1 MDQKIYNLENKINI
15 IYDFIYNLNTTDCV
29 SFEKIIIENIS
40 IDDIKIPLIDNN
52 KDSKQD
58 IEIYNNYKTDILN
71 TRFKIISFNNDTKQI
86 ILKRYSN
93 DYPISIKINFYKYN
107 DTKINSLDTEINNDS
122 LLSYLLSQLILNKQT
137 THILLPILNI
147 DMLFTDIEHVLKND
161 DCYDKIKIAIN
172 NNEISNICCLQLR
185 EQFFKIMVLEDY
197 LSKNKCSHKGL
208 IFQVIHTLAVL
219 QTQYPGFR
227 HNNLLLKNIVI
238 YLKKKNNQYNIYNN
252 FNKKS
257 NEKFYI
263 PNIGFDI
270 KITNFENT
278 IIPVQGRFSSDTHVG
293 LFNINNPNIKF
304 ADQPN
309 SYYDIYTFLNDFIHI
324 VKKELEDEAKCN
336 RETIE
341 FLNKIIP
348 PHLRYDKI
356 NTSTDSTKESV
367 KIVNNKFNKNYNI
380 ISPIDLLND
389 PYFDEYKKAPDQVVS
404 DTRIISHDYFTGMY
418 QYKTV
423 LQSDNY
429 SVLGHQD
436 NLISNYNYNIMTTK
450 TTHADTKMTDIRTIQ
465 IESNNIV
472 KLHRLNS
479 MSGGNVS
486 KHNNEPYQ
494 AKLDKLDLSSQM
506 INKPGKKVLTVSSAK
521 LGDTQRASPNES
533 SSFESKDSKS
543 RMLDLSSRMIN
554 EDAAKKQYNMSGG
567 NPILRSSSNIIQSA
581 NYTKEKHTPFISND
595 ERRIR
600 KSRKDEG
607 QMKEPPVILEQKIY
621 DTSRKSAPK
630 TQMPPAYIPLHDV
643 EGIPH
648 NLLPYTKMINQPPL
662 QKVYNISLS
671 SPFVNHT
678 TINNVYE
685 DTLPGEINA
694 LTSTTVSDRCQIITF
709 LRNSLLHK
717 HDGETMNITGGNNSL
732 LSYIKLLNVNPYTKY
747 QYQYTNLPN
756 DFLLY
761 SAAYPVQFDTQSQ
774 TIQLSKNAMGINI
787 RIYMMSVGDLLIDS
801 LDNNIKR
808 HHFDMWRELDYYQ
821 WAKQMINKAVSP
833 NFITPI
839 LYKIDDE
846 SHINWEQLKDLKQKN
861 GGLVVTS
868 SGNHVLNNKHKVSEN
883 DSYLPSLQS
892 MYSYNKNKDYTL
904 NITKIVTNGNLDIT
918 QNSGQS
924 LILLTEAP
932 TTSFK
937 EWFKPQYDVYGS
949 ISKMTSTGHHSDKVW
964 KSILFQLIYAMAV
977 LQKSKIYISHF
988 SLDNIY
994 IKDVNINQNSI
1005 GSWIYKVD
1013 GIDYYIPN
1021 YGFVLLIDTTFADVK
1036 PTDMPIE
1043 IQKSAPPLP
1052 NINSDL
1058 IPIIAAAYKAGI
1070 EAIKTTNNNN
1080 KIVNKIVDAAYNEIV
1095 NLGNIITPPATTTP
1109 NKDPK
1114 YYKIYGYKYDDETS
1128 IRISKTDPEIIKKL
1142 ILDQFKNIMS
1152 FNTFSSEKTIPPNI
1166 ITLINTINV
1175 NIGDNIKSLIPIIF
1189 GEYLHNRVG
1198 TPLLVSEKE
1207 KIPPFSNF
1215 TSRKSGAL
1223 IIWQSRYDEYK
1234 WVIYK
1239 EPKIPHHHV
1248 IIIDK
1253 ISGEQTVHTGSLFIY
1268 PPSESILPSSTATMK
1283 YDETHIFETYNLDNI

>member
-1 MDQKIYNLENKINI
+1 MEQKKYNLENKINI
-15 IYDFIYNLNTTDCV
+15 IYDFVYNLNTTDCF

-40 IDDIKIPLIDNN
+40 IDDIKIPLINN

-86 ILKRYSN
+86 ILKRYGDDFST
-93 DYPISIKINFYKYN
+93 SIKISFYKYN

-137 THILLPILNI
+137 MHILLPILNI
-147 DMLFTDIEHVLKND
+147 DMLFTNFEHILKND

-185 EQFFKIMVLEDY
+185 EQFFKIMVLEEY

-219 QTQYPGFR
+219 QTAYPGFR

-278 IIPVQGRFSSDTHVG
+278 IIPNAYGSLHRKAGIGS
-293 LFNINNPNIKF
+293 FNINNPNIKF

-309 SYYDIYTFLNDFIHI
+309 PYYDIYTFLNDFINI
-324 VKKELEDEAKCN
+324 IKKELENEAKCN
-336 RETIE
+336 KETIE

-348 PHLRYDKI
+348 PHLRDDKI
-356 NTSTDSTKESV
+356 NISTNSTTESV

-380 ISPIDLLND
+380 ISPMDLLND
-389 PYFDEYKKAPDQVVS
+389 TYFDEFKKVPDQVVS

-423 LQSDNY
+423 LHSDNY

-436 NLISNYNYNIMTTK
+436 NLISNYNIMTTK
-450 TTHADTKMTDIRTIQ
+450 TKHTDSNMTDMRTIYTETQ
-465 IESNNIV
+465 DIV
-472 KLHRLNS
+472 KLRRLNT
-479 MSGGNVS
+479 MSGGNAP
-486 KHNNEPYQ
+486 KH
-494 AKLDKLDLSSQM
+494 
-506 INKPGKKVLTVSSAK
+506 
-521 LGDTQRASPNES
+521 
-533 SSFESKDSKS
+533 
-543 RMLDLSSRMIN
+543 
-554 EDAAKKQYNMSGG
+554 NMSGG
-567 NPILRSSSNIIQSA
+567 EPILQSSSNMIQSV
-581 NYTKEKHTPFISND
+581 NYKKEKYTPYSSND
-595 ERRIR
+595 EKRIR
-600 KSRKDEG
+600 KSRNEED
-607 QMKEPPVILEQKIY
+607 QTKEPPIILEQKLY
-621 DTSRKSAPK
+621 DTSRKSTSSK

-648 NLLPYTKMINQPPL
+648 NLLPYTKMISQPPL

-671 SPFVNHT
+671 SPLVNHT
-678 TINNVYE
+678 TISNVYE

-694 LTSTTVSDRCQIITF
+694 LTSTTVGDRCQIITF

-761 SAAYPVQFDTQSQ
+761 SAAYPVRFDTKSR
-774 TIQLSKNAMGINI
+774 TIKLSKNAMGINI
-787 RIYMMSVGDLLIDS
+787 RIYMMSVGDLLLDT
-801 LDNNIKR
+801 LDNNITR
-808 HHFDMWRELDYYQ
+808 ENFDMWRELDYYT
-821 WAKQMINKAVSP
+821 WAKKIINSKISP

-846 SHINWEQLKDLKQKN
+846 SHINWEKLKELKQKN
-861 GGLVVTS
+861 GGEVMIST
-868 SGNHVLNNKHKVSEN
+868 GNQVLNSQHKVVEKT
-883 DSYLPSLQS
+883 SYLPSLQS
-892 MYSYNKNKDYTL
+892 MYSYNKNKDYNL
-904 NITKIVTNGNLDIT
+904 DITKIATNGYLDIT

-932 TTSFK
+932 TSSFK
-937 EWFKPQYDVYGS
+937 EWFTPQYESYGS
-949 ISKMTSTGHHSDKVW
+949 IKKMTSTGHHSDKVW
-964 KSILFQLIYAMAV
+964 KSVLFQLVYAMSV
-977 LQKSKIYISHF
+977 LQKSKIYITHL
-988 SLDNIY
+988 SLNNIY

-1021 YGFVLLIDTTFADVK
+1021 YGFVLLIDTTFADVN
-1036 PTDMPIE
+1036 PANMPSQIAAT
-1043 IQKSAPPLP
+1043 SPLVQP
-1052 NINSDL
+1052 VTSDL
-1058 IPIIAAAYKAGI
+1058 IPIISAAFKAGA
-1070 EAIKTTNNNN
+1070 EAQKNKNINIVTHIANAAFNAANPGASVGTTGATGATGPT
-1080 KIVNKIVDAAYNEIV
+1080 VALVDP
-1095 NLGNIITPPATTTP
+1095 T
-1109 NKDPK
+1109 KDLK
-1114 YYKIYGYKYDDETS
+1114 YYKIYGELYKDITS
-1128 IRISKTDPEIIKKL
+1128 MAICTSLVIEQL
-1142 ILDQFKNIMS
+1142 IFNQFKEIMNT
-1152 FNTFSSEKTIPPNI
+1152 NTFNNDKTIQPNI
-1166 ITLINTINV
+1166 TALIN
-1175 NIGDNIKSLIPIIF
+1175 NISNDTNPYIDSFILSHF
-1189 GEYLHNRVG
+1189 SEYLHNRVG
-1198 TPLLVSEKE
+1198 TPLLKSERE
-1207 KIPPFSNF
+1207 NIPLFSNF
-1215 TSRKSGAL
+1215 NFKKGAL
-1223 IIWQSRYDEYK
+1223 IIWQFRDDEFQ
-1234 WVIYK
+1234 WVIYLK
-1239 EPKIPHHHV
+1239 NAGGTFHHKI
-1248 IIIDK
+1248 ITDNK
-1253 ISGEQTVHTGSLFIY
+1253 GNLATVHKNSLFIY
-1268 PPSESILPSSTATMK
+1268 PPSEPILPSSTATMK
-1283 YDETHIFETYNLDNI
+1283 YDETHIFETYNLDNIK

>member
-1 MDQKIYNLENKINI
+1 MEQKIYNLENKINI
-15 IYDFIYNLNTTDCV
+15 IYDFVYNLNTTDCF

-71 TRFKIISFNNDTKQI
+71 TRFKITSFNNDTKQI

-93 DYPISIKINFYKYN
+93 DYPTSIKINFYKYN

-137 THILLPILNI
+137 IHILLPILNI
-147 DMLFTDIEHVLKND
+147 DILFTDIEHVLKND

-172 NNEISNICCLQLR
+172 NNKISNICCCQLR

-257 NEKFYI
+257 NEKFYM

-278 IIPVQGRFSSDTHVG
+278 IIPNSSVG
-293 LFNINNPNIKF
+293 SFNINNPNIKF

-309 SYYDIYTFLNDFIHI
+309 PYYDIYIFLNDFIII

-348 PHLRYDKI
+348 PHLRYDKT
-356 NTSTDSTKESV
+356 NTSTDSTKV
-367 KIVNNKFNKNYNI
+367 VNNKFNKNYNI

-389 PYFDEYKKAPDQVVS
+389 PYFDEYKKVPDQVIS
-404 DTRIISHDYFTGMY
+404 NTRIISHDYFTGLY

-436 NLISNYNYNIMTTK
+436 NLISNYNIMTTK
-450 TTHADTKMTDIRTIQ
+450 TNHTDSHMTDTRTIYKETQ
-465 IESNNIV
+465 NIV
-472 KLHRLNS
+472 KLHRLNT
-479 MSGGNVS
+479 MSGGNS
-486 KHNNEPYQ
+486 APKQ
-494 AKLDKLDLSSQM
+494 K
-506 INKPGKKVLTVSSAK
+506 INSTKT
-521 LGDTQRASPNES
+521 
-533 SSFESKDSKS
+533 
-543 RMLDLSSRMIN
+543 
-554 EDAAKKQYNMSGG
+554 QYNMSGG
-567 NPILRSSSNIIQSA
+567 EPILQSSSNMVQSA
-581 NYTKEKHTPFISND
+581 NYKKEKYTPFTSND
-595 ERRIR
+595 EKRIR
-600 KSRKDEG
+600 KSRNDEE
-607 QMKEPPVILEQKIY
+607 KIREPPVILEQKLY
-621 DTSRKSAPK
+621 DTSHKSSSSK

-643 EGIPH
+643 DGIPH
-648 NLLPYTKMINQPPL
+648 NLLPYTKMISQPPL

-678 TINNVYE
+678 TISNVYE

-717 HDGETMNITGGNNSL
+717 QDGETMCITGGECSL
-732 LSYIKLLNVNPYTKY
+732 LSYIKLLDVNPYTKY
-747 QYQYTNLPN
+747 QYKSLPN

-761 SAAYPVQFDTQSQ
+761 SAAYPVRFDTQTQ
-774 TIQLSKNAMGINI
+774 TIKLSKNAMGINI
-787 RIYMMSVGDLLIDS
+787 RIYMMSVGDLLIDT
-801 LDNNIKR
+801 LDTKIKR
-808 HHFDMWRELDYYQ
+808 YHFDLWRELDYYE
-821 WAKQMINKAVSP
+821 WTKKIINKKVSP
-833 NFITPI
+833 NFISHI

-846 SHINWEQLKDLKQKN
+846 SYINWEQLKSLKDTN
-861 GGLVVTS
+861 GGQVMTQ
-868 SGNHVLNNKHKVSEN
+868 GPAHALNNKHSVSEQK
-883 DSYLPSLQS
+883 SYLPSLQS
-892 MYSYNKNKDYTL
+892 MYNYNKNKSL
-904 NITKIVTNGNLDIT
+904 NETNTNIIKNGNLDIT

-932 TTSFK
+932 TCSFTN
-937 EWFKPQYDVYGS
+937 WFSPQYETFGS
-949 ISKMTSTGHHSDKVW
+949 IKKMTSTGHHSDKVW

-977 LQKSKIYISHF
+977 LQKNKIYITD
-988 SLDNIY
+988 LNLNNIY
-994 IKDVNINQNSI
+994 IKDININQNST

-1013 GIDYYIPN
+1013 DIDYYIPN
-1021 YGFVLLIDTTFADVK
+1021 YGFILLIDTTYADII
-1036 PTDMPIE
+1036 PSE
-1043 IQKSAPPLP
+1043 IPDEIKKNSPLLP
-1052 NINSDL
+1052 LTTQVN
-1058 IPIIAAAYKAGI
+1058 PIIAAAYSAGI
-1070 EAIKTTNNNN
+1070 HAHRTKSKDEDTITN
-1080 KIVNKIVDAAYNEIV
+1080 IAQAAYTAV
-1095 NLGNIITPPATTTP
+1095 NQPLQILPTNI
-1109 NKDPK
+1109 KF
-1114 YYKIYGYKYDDETS
+1114 YKIYGEIYKETDDV
-1128 IRISKTDPEIIKKL
+1128 SKTLCDTKLPSTICNSIIEEL
-1142 ILDQFKNIMS
+1142 IFNQFKNIINA
-1152 FNTFSSEKTIPPNI
+1152 NTFSINKKRIDTDILDL
-1166 ITLINTINV
+1166 ITKISVTSLQ
-1175 NIGDNIKSLIPIIF
+1175 DCSIKSLIPKYF
-1189 GEYLHNRVG
+1189 CDYLHNRVG
-1198 TPLLVSEKE
+1198 TPVLKSEKE
-1207 KIPPFSNF
+1207 NIPSFSNF
-1215 TSRKSGAL
+1215 NFKKGAL
-1223 IIWQSRYDEYK
+1223 IIWQGRDDDYI

-1239 EPKIPHHHV
+1239 DKNNSKFQHD
-1248 IIIDK
+1248 IIIDNK
-1253 ISGEQTVHTGSLFIY
+1253 GTLETTHVSNLFIY
-1268 PPSESILPSSTATMK
+1268 PYSQTILPSSMGTMK

>member
-1 MDQKIYNLENKINI
+1 MDQKIYNLESKINI
-15 IYDFIYNLNTTDCV
+15 IYDFVYNLNTTDCF
-29 SFEKIIIENIS
+29 SFEKIIIGNIS

-58 IEIYNNYKTDILN
+58 IEIYNNYKIDILN
-71 TRFKIISFNNDTKQI
+71 TRFKITSFNNDTKQI

-93 DYPISIKINFYKYN
+93 DYPTSIKINFYKYN

-137 THILLPILNI
+137 IHILLPILNI

-197 LSKNKCSHKGL
+197 LTINKCSHKGL

-257 NEKFYI
+257 NEKFYV

-278 IIPVQGRFSSDTHVG
+278 IIPVQGSSSSNASIG
-293 LFNINNPNIKF
+293 SFNINNSNIKF

-309 SYYDIYTFLNDFIHI
+309 PYYDIYTFLNDFIHI
-324 VKKELEDEAKCN
+324 IKKELEDEARCN
-336 RETIE
+336 KETIE

-348 PHLRYDKI
+348 PHLREDKI
-356 NTSTDSTKESV
+356 NMSTDSTTESV

-389 PYFDEYKKAPDQVVS
+389 PYFDEFKKVPDQVVS
-404 DTRIISHDYFTGMY
+404 NTRIISHNYFTGMY

-423 LQSDNY
+423 LNSDNY

-436 NLISNYNYNIMTTK
+436 NLISNYNIMTTK
-450 TTHADTKMTDIRTIQ
+450 INRVNTEITDTRTIYT
-465 IESNNIV
+465 ESNNIV
-472 KLHRLNS
+472 KLRRLNT
-479 MSGGNVS
+479 MSGGSAS
-486 KHNNEPYQ
+486 KHNKDN
-494 AKLDKLDLSSQM
+494 SS
-506 INKPGKKVLTVSSAK
+506 KT
-521 LGDTQRASPNES
+521 
-533 SSFESKDSKS
+533 
-543 RMLDLSSRMIN
+543 
-554 EDAAKKQYNMSGG
+554 QYNMSGG
-567 NPILRSSSNIIQSA
+567 EPILQSSSNMVQSA
-581 NYTKEKHTPFISND
+581 NYKKEKYTPFSSND
-595 ERRIR
+595 EKRIR
-600 KSRKDEG
+600 KSRNDDE
-607 QMKEPPVILEQKIY
+607 QTREPPIILEQKLY
-621 DTSRKSAPK
+621 DTSRKSSPK

-643 EGIPH
+643 DGIPH
-648 NLLPYTKMINQPPL
+648 NLLPYTKMISQPPL

-678 TINNVYE
+678 TISNVYE

-709 LRNSLLHK
+709 LRNSLLYK

-761 SAAYPVQFDTQSQ
+761 SAAYPVRFDTKSR
-774 TIQLSKNAMGINI
+774 TIKLSKNAMGINI
-787 RIYMMSVGDLLIDS
+787 RIYMMSVGDLLIDTI
-801 LDNNIKR
+801 DTNIKR

-821 WAKQMINKAVSP
+821 WAKKMINKKVSP

-846 SHINWEQLKDLKQKN
+846 SHINWEKLKDLKQQN
-861 GGLVVTS
+861 GGLVAIPS
-868 SGNHVLNNKHKVSEN
+868 ANHVLNSRHRIVEKT
-883 DSYLPSLQS
+883 SYLPSLQS
-892 MYSYNKNKDYTL
+892 MYAYNKNKKYILDI
-904 NITKIVTNGNLDIT
+904 NKIVTNGNLDIT

-937 EWFKPQYDVYGS
+937 EWFKPQYEVYGS
-949 ISKMTSTGHHSDKVW
+949 VKKMTSTGHHSEKVW
-964 KSILFQLIYAMAV
+964 KSILFQLVYALAV
-977 LQKSKIYISHF
+977 LQKSHIYITHF

-1021 YGFVLLIDTTFADVK
+1021 YGFVLLIDTTFADVQPADLPQDIQTRSVSL
-1036 PTDMPIE
+1036 PT
-1043 IQKSAPPLP
+1043 L
-1052 NINSDL
+1052 NSEL
-1058 IPIIAAAYKAGI
+1058 NSIIAAAYKAGS
-1070 EAIKTTNNNN
+1070 EAQNTKNN
-1080 KIVNKIVDAAYNEIV
+1080 KNIVTQIVNAAYNAVE
-1095 NLGNIITPPATTTP
+1095 NPGTLIITPPTPPTAT
-1109 NKDPK
+1109 KEFK
-1114 YYKIYGYKYDDETS
+1114 YYKIYGALYDDIVSQHFNTNN
-1128 IRISKTDPEIIKKL
+1128 TDIEKL
-1142 ILDQFKNIMS
+1142 IFDQFINIINN
-1152 FNTFSSEKTIPPNI
+1152 NTFSEHKTNIPDTIINFINNI
-1166 ITLINTINV
+1166 NQIPSTNSIQ
-1175 NIGDNIKSLIPIIF
+1175 SLILNNF
-1189 GEYLHNRVG
+1189 SEYLHNRVG
-1198 TPLLVSEKE
+1198 TLLLKSEKE
-1207 KIPPFSNF
+1207 NIPTTSNF
-1215 TSRKSGAL
+1215 NFRQGAL
-1223 IIWQSRYDEYK
+1223 IIWQSRDDEYT

-1239 EPKIPHHHV
+1239 APDINSYYHT
-1248 IIIDK
+1248 IIINTK
-1253 ISGEQTVHTGSLFIY
+1253 GELKVVHKNSLFIY
-1268 PPSESILPSSTATMK
+1268 PTSEPILPSSTAAMK

>member
-1 MDQKIYNLENKINI
+1 MDQKKYNLESKINI
-15 IYDFIYNLNTTDCV
+15 IYDFVYNLNTTDCF

-40 IDDIKIPLIDNN
+40 IDDIKIPLINN

-58 IEIYNNYKTDILN
+58 IEIYNNYKIDILN

-86 ILKRYSN
+86 ILKRYGN
-93 DYPISIKINFYKYN
+93 DFSTSIKISFYKYN

-122 LLSYLLSQLILNKQT
+122 LLSYLLSQLVLNKQT

-147 DMLFTDIEHVLKND
+147 DMLFTNFEHILKND

-185 EQFFKIMVLEDY
+185 EQFFKIMILEDY

-219 QTQYPGFR
+219 QTAYPGFR

-238 YLKKKNNQYNIYNN
+238 YLKKKNDQYNIYNN

-278 IIPVQGRFSSDTHVG
+278 TIPNTYGSLYRKAGIG

-309 SYYDIYTFLNDFIHI
+309 PYYDIYIFLNDFIHI
-324 VKKELEDEAKCN
+324 IKTELEDEAKCN

-348 PHLRYDKI
+348 PHLRYNKT
-356 NTSTDSTKESV
+356 NTSTDSTKESI

-389 PYFDEYKKAPDQVVS
+389 TYFDEFKKVPDQVVG
-404 DTRIISHDYFTGMY
+404 DTHIISHNYFTGMY

-423 LQSDNY
+423 LHSDNY

-436 NLISNYNYNIMTTK
+436 NLISNYNIMTPKTK
-450 TTHADTKMTDIRTIQ
+450 HTDSNMTDTRTIHT
-465 IESNNIV
+465 ETHDIV
-472 KLHRLNS
+472 KLRRLNT
-479 MSGGNVS
+479 MSGGNS
-486 KHNNEPYQ
+486 APKH
-494 AKLDKLDLSSQM
+494 KITSIK
-506 INKPGKKVLTVSSAK
+506 T
-521 LGDTQRASPNES
+521 
-533 SSFESKDSKS
+533 
-543 RMLDLSSRMIN
+543 
-554 EDAAKKQYNMSGG
+554 QYNMSGG
-567 NPILRSSSNIIQSA
+567 EPILQSSSNMIQSV
-581 NYTKEKHTPFISND
+581 NYKKEKYTPYSSND
-595 ERRIR
+595 EKRIR
-600 KSRKDEG
+600 KSRNDEE
-607 QMKEPPVILEQKIY
+607 QTKEPPVILEQKLY
-621 DTSRKSAPK
+621 DTSRKSTSSK

-648 NLLPYTKMINQPPL
+648 NLLPYTKMISQPPL

-671 SPFVNHT
+671 SPLVNHT
-678 TINNVYE
+678 TISNVYE

-761 SAAYPVQFDTQSQ
+761 SAAYPVRFDTKSR
-774 TIQLSKNAMGINI
+774 TIKLSKNAMGINI
-787 RIYMMSVGDLLIDS
+787 RIYMMSVGDLLLDT
-801 LDNNIKR
+801 LDNNITR
-808 HHFDMWRELDYYQ
+808 HNFDMWRELDYYQ
-821 WAKQMINKAVSP
+821 WAKQIINKAVSP

-846 SHINWEQLKDLKQKN
+846 SHINWEKLKELKQKN
-861 GGLVVTS
+861 GGEVMTS
-868 SGNHVLNNKHKVSEN
+868 TGNQVLNSQHKVVEKT
-883 DSYLPSLQS
+883 SYLPSLQS
-892 MYSYNKNKDYTL
+892 MYSYNKNKDYNL
-904 NITKIVTNGNLDIT
+904 DITKIATNGYLDIT

-937 EWFKPQYDVYGS
+937 EWFTPQYESYGS
-949 ISKMTSTGHHSDKVW
+949 IKKMTSTGHHSDKVW
-964 KSILFQLIYAMAV
+964 RSVLFQLVYAMSV
-977 LQKSKIYISHF
+977 LQKSKIYITHL
-988 SLDNIY
+988 SLNNIY

-1021 YGFVLLIDTTFADVK
+1021 YGFVLLIDTTFADVN
-1036 PTDMPIE
+1036 PANMPIE
-1043 IQKSAPPLP
+1043 ISATSPLVQP
-1052 NINSDL
+1052 VTSDL
-1058 IPIIAAAYKAGI
+1058 IPIISAAFKAGA
-1070 EAIKTTNNNN
+1070 EAQKNKNINIVTHIANAAFNAANPGASIGTTGSTGSTAAL
-1080 KIVNKIVDAAYNEIV
+1080 VDP
-1095 NLGNIITPPATTTP
+1095 T
-1109 NKDPK
+1109 KDLK
-1114 YYKIYGYKYDDETS
+1114 YYKIYGELYKDTDKTS
-1128 IRISKTDPEIIKKL
+1128 EAICKPNVIEKL
-1142 ILDQFKNIMS
+1142 IFNQFKEIMNT
-1152 FNTFSSEKTIPPNI
+1152 NTFNNDKTIQPNI
-1166 ITLINTINV
+1166 TTLIN
-1175 NIGDNIKSLIPIIF
+1175 NISNDTNLNIDSFILSHF
-1189 GEYLHNRVG
+1189 SEYLHNRVG
-1198 TPLLVSEKE
+1198 TPLLKSERE
-1207 KIPPFSNF
+1207 NIPLFSNF
-1215 TSRKSGAL
+1215 NFKKGAL
-1223 IIWQSRYDEYK
+1223 IIWQFRNDEFQ
-1234 WVIYK
+1234 WVIYLK
-1239 EPKIPHHHV
+1239 NDGGTFHHT
-1248 IIIDK
+1248 IITNNK
-1253 ISGEQTVHTGSLFIY
+1253 GNQATVHQNSLFIY
-1268 PPSESILPSSTATMK
+1268 PPSEPILPSSTATMK
-1283 YDETHIFETYNLDNI
+1283 YDETHIFETYNLDNIK

>member
-1 MDQKIYNLENKINI
+1 MEQKIYNLKNKINI
-15 IYDFIYNLNTTDCV
+15 IYEFVYNLNTIDCF
-29 SFEKIIIENIS
+29 SFEKIIIGKIS
-40 IDDIKIPLIDNN
+40 IDDIKIPLINN

-58 IEIYNNYKTDILN
+58 IDIYNNYKTDILN
-71 TRFKIISFNNDTKQI
+71 TRFKITSFNNDTKQI
-86 ILKRYSN
+86 ILKRYS
-93 DYPISIKINFYKYN
+93 DEFPTSIKISFYKYN

-161 DCYDKIKIAIN
+161 DCYDKIKSAIN
-172 NNEISNICCLQLR
+172 NNEISNICCCQLR

-257 NEKFYI
+257 NEKFYV

-278 IIPVQGRFSSDTHVG
+278 IIPNVYGS
-293 LFNINNPNIKF
+293 FNINNPNIKF

-309 SYYDIYTFLNDFIHI
+309 SYYDIYTFLNDFINI
-324 VKKELEDEAKCN
+324 IKKELEDEKKCN

-341 FLNKIIP
+341 FFNKIIP
-348 PHLRYDKI
+348 VHLRDDKS
-356 NTSTDSTKESV
+356 NKST
-367 KIVNNKFNKNYNI
+367 NKFNKNYNI
-380 ISPIDLLND
+380 ISPVDLLND
-389 PYFDEYKKAPDQVVS
+389 PYFDEYKKVPDQVIS
-404 DTRIISHDYFTGMY
+404 NTRIISHDYFTGMY

-423 LQSDNY
+423 LHSDNY
-429 SVLGHQD
+429 SVLGLQD
-436 NLISNYNYNIMTTK
+436 NLISNYNIMTTK
-450 TTHADTKMTDIRTIQ
+450 NNSIDTKMTNTRTIYTETQ
-465 IESNNIV
+465 DIV
-472 KLHRLNS
+472 KLRRLNT

-486 KHNNEPYQ
+486 KHNN
-494 AKLDKLDLSSQM
+494 
-506 INKPGKKVLTVSSAK
+506 KPSIKT
-521 LGDTQRASPNES
+521 
-533 SSFESKDSKS
+533 
-543 RMLDLSSRMIN
+543 
-554 EDAAKKQYNMSGG
+554 QYNMSGG
-567 NPILRSSSNIIQSA
+567 EPILQSSTNMIQSA
-581 NYTKEKHTPFISND
+581 NYKKEKHTPFASND

-600 KSRKDEG
+600 KSRNDEE
-607 QMKEPPVILEQKIY
+607 QTRDPPVILEQKLY
-621 DTSRKSAPK
+621 DTSQKTSQK
-630 TQMPPAYIPLHDV
+630 TQMPPAYIPLHDI

-761 SAAYPVQFDTQSQ
+761 SAAYPVRFDTKSR
-774 TIQLSKNAMGINI
+774 TIKLSKNAMGINI
-787 RIYMMSVGDLLIDS
+787 RIYMMSVGDLLLDTID
-801 LDNNIKR
+801 NTITR
-808 HHFDMWRELDYYQ
+808 HNFDMWRELDYYQ
-821 WAKQMINKAVSP
+821 WAKQIINKKISP

-846 SHINWEQLKDLKQKN
+846 SHINWEKLKDLRQKN
-861 GGLVVTS
+861 GGIVVTS
-868 SGNHVLNNKHKVSEN
+868 SGNQVLNSQHGVSEKN
-883 DSYLPSLQS
+883 SYLPSLQS
-892 MYSYNKNKDYTL
+892 MYAYNKNKDYNL
-904 NITKIVTNGNLDIT
+904 DITKIVTNGNLDIT

-937 EWFKPQYDVYGS
+937 EWFTPQYEIYGS
-949 ISKMTSTGHHSDKVW
+949 IKKMTSTGHHSDKVW
-964 KSILFQLIYAMAV
+964 KSILFQLVYAMAV
-977 LQKSKIYISHF
+977 LQKSKIYIAHF

-1021 YGFVLLIDTTFADVK
+1021 YGFVLLIDTTFTDVN
-1036 PTDMPIE
+1036 PANMPSQITAT
-1043 IQKSAPPLP
+1043 SPLVQP
-1052 NINSDL
+1052 LTSDI
-1058 IPIIAAAYKAGI
+1058 IPIIAAAFKAGT
-1070 EAIKTTNNNN
+1070 EAQKNNNIN
-1080 KIVNKIVDAAYNEIV
+1080 IVTHIANAAFNAANPGASVGTTGTTGSTVALVDSTK
-1095 NLGNIITPPATTTP
+1095 NL
-1109 NKDPK
+1109 K
-1114 YYKIYGYKYDDETS
+1114 YYKIYGEIYKETD
-1128 IRISKTDPEIIKKL
+1128 KTSEAICVPNVIETQPNVIETL
-1142 ILDQFKNIMS
+1142 IFNQFKEIVDPNIFNSDKTIHHNITALINNINTDNIS
-1152 FNTFSSEKTIPPNI
+1152 FNIDSFILRHFS
-1166 ITLINTINV
+1166 
-1175 NIGDNIKSLIPIIF
+1175 
-1189 GEYLHNRVG
+1189 EYLHNRVG
-1198 TPLLVSEKE
+1198 TPLLKSERE
-1207 KIPPFSNF
+1207 NIPLFSNF
-1215 TSRKSGAL
+1215 YFKKGGL
-1223 IIWQSRYDEYK
+1223 IIWQFRDDEFV

-1239 EPKIPHHHV
+1239 KPDTTVSPFHHT
-1248 IIIDK
+1248 IITNNK
-1253 ISGEQTVHTGSLFIY
+1253 GTPATVHQNSLFIY
-1268 PPSESILPSSTATMK
+1268 PPSEPILPSSTATMK

>member
-1 MDQKIYNLENKINI
+1 MEQKKYNLENKINI
-15 IYDFIYNLNTTDCV
+15 IYDFVYNLNTTDCF

-40 IDDIKIPLIDNN
+40 IDDIKISLIDNN

-71 TRFKIISFNNDTKQI
+71 TRFKITSFNNDTKQI
-86 ILKRYSN
+86 ILKRYGD
-93 DYPISIKINFYKYN
+93 DYPTSIKINFYKYN

-137 THILLPILNI
+137 IHILLPILNI

-172 NNEISNICCLQLR
+172 NNEISNICCCQLR

-238 YLKKKNNQYNIYNN
+238 YLKKKNNEYNIYNN

-278 IIPVQGRFSSDTHVG
+278 IIPNVYGSLHCKAVQGSSTSVACGGSLGKTQRVSPGSSHDKTSIG
-293 LFNINNPNIKF
+293 SFNINNPNIKF

-309 SYYDIYTFLNDFIHI
+309 PYYDIYIFLNDFIHI

-348 PHLRYDKI
+348 PHLRYDKT
-356 NTSTDSTKESV
+356 NTSTDSTTDSTKV
-367 KIVNNKFNKNYNI
+367 INNTFNKNYNI

-389 PYFDEYKKAPDQVVS
+389 PYFDEYKKVPDQVIS
-404 DTRIISHDYFTGMY
+404 NTRIISHDYFTGLY

-436 NLISNYNYNIMTTK
+436 NLISNYNIMTTK
-450 TTHADTKMTDIRTIQ
+450 TNHTDSHMTDTRTIYKETQ
-465 IESNNIV
+465 NIV
-472 KLHRLNS
+472 KLHRLNT
-479 MSGGNVS
+479 MSGGNS
-486 KHNNEPYQ
+486 TP
-494 AKLDKLDLSSQM
+494 
-506 INKPGKKVLTVSSAK
+506 
-521 LGDTQRASPNES
+521 
-533 SSFESKDSKS
+533 
-543 RMLDLSSRMIN
+543 
-554 EDAAKKQYNMSGG
+554 KQKITSTKTHYNMSGG
-567 NPILRSSSNIIQSA
+567 EPILQSSSNMVQSA
-581 NYTKEKHTPFISND
+581 NYKNEKYTPFASND
-595 ERRIR
+595 EKRIR
-600 KSRKDEG
+600 KSRNDE
-607 QMKEPPVILEQKIY
+607 QKIREPPVILEQKLY
-621 DTSRKSAPK
+621 DTSQKPSSSK

-643 EGIPH
+643 DGIPH
-648 NLLPYTKMINQPPL
+648 NLLPYTKMISQPPL

-678 TINNVYE
+678 SISNVYE
-685 DTLPGEINA
+685 DTLPGEIRA
-694 LTSTTVSDRCQIITF
+694 LSSTTISDRCQIITF

-717 HDGETMNITGGNNSL
+717 QDGETMNVTGGDNSL
-732 LSYIKLLNVNPYTKY
+732 LSYIKLLDVNPYTKY
-747 QYQYTNLPN
+747 QYKSLPN

-761 SAAYPVQFDTQSQ
+761 SAAYPIRFDTKTQ
-774 TIQLSKNAMGINI
+774 TIKLSKNAMGINI
-787 RIYMMSVGDLLIDS
+787 RIYMMSIGDLLIDTIS
-801 LDNNIKR
+801 NEIKR
-808 HHFDMWRELDYYQ
+808 HHFDLWRELDYYE
-821 WAKQMINKAVSP
+821 WTKQIINKKVSP
-833 NFITPI
+833 NFISPI

-846 SHINWEQLKDLKQKN
+846 SYINWEQLKELKDTN
-861 GGLVVTS
+861 GGRVMIQGANNT
-868 SGNHVLNNKHKVSEN
+868 LNNKHKVSDQE
-883 DSYLPSLQS
+883 SYLPSLQS
-892 MYSYNKNKDYTL
+892 MYNYNKHNRL
-904 NITKIVTNGNLDIT
+904 NNAKIITNGKLDIT

-932 TTSFK
+932 TYSL
-937 EWFKPQYDVYGS
+937 ENWFTPQYETYGS
-949 ISKMTSTGHHSDKVW
+949 IKKMTSTGHHSDAIW

-977 LQKSKIYISHF
+977 LQNSKIYITHF
-988 SLDNIY
+988 SLNNIY
-994 IKDVNINQNSI
+994 IKDVNINQNST

-1021 YGFVLLIDTTFADVK
+1021 YGFVLLIDTTYTDIIRDDI
-1036 PTDMPIE
+1036 PTDIKKHSP
-1043 IQKSAPPLP
+1043 SLPLNTP
-1052 NINSDL
+1052 LS
-1058 IPIIAAAYKAGI
+1058 PIIAAAYSAGI
-1070 EAIKTTNNNN
+1070 ETLKLKGKENHTIT
-1080 KIVNKIVDAAYNEIV
+1080 KIVEAAYNAA
-1095 NLGNIITPPATTTP
+1095 GNKTQLPSQLISLNTDS
-1109 NKDPK
+1109 NF
-1114 YYKIYGYKYDDETS
+1114 YKIYGEIYKETDKVS
-1128 IRISKTDPEIIKKL
+1128 QTLCD
-1142 ILDQFKNIMS
+1142 
-1152 FNTFSSEKTIPPNI
+1152 
-1166 ITLINTINV
+1166 TLINGSIIETLIFNQFKDIINPNSFTNKSTIPS
-1175 NIGDNIKSLIPIIF
+1175 NISDLINRINTNANSSKNIQSLIPLFF
-1189 GEYLHNRVG
+1189 GEYLHNRIG
-1198 TPLLVSEKE
+1198 TPLLKSERE
-1207 KIPPFSNF
+1207 NIPLYSNF
-1215 TSRKSGAL
+1215 YFRKGEL
-1223 IIWQSRYDEYK
+1223 IIWQFRDDEYK

-1239 EPKIPHHHV
+1239 KENTTISPFHHT
-1248 IIIDK
+1248 IITDNK
-1253 ISGEQTVHTGSLFIY
+1253 GTLANVHKTTLFIY
-1268 PPSESILPSSTATMK
+1268 PLSEQILPSSTGTMK